1 MAAPKRRIT
10 FLMPFIDFAFMLV
23 IVFVALLSIA
33 YFKPQ
38 EVSSNN
44 LEQQLQ
50 QSQAMVSELVKEN
63 NLLRSKLPANEQN
76 VSQNQNQLSQNE
88 RQGLLLQISQL
99 QGRVSELQ
107 AKNEALQKELK
118 GKFGSSEYIDIRK

>member
-1 MAAPKRRIT
+1 
-10 FLMPFIDFAFMLV
+10 MPFIDFAFMLV

-38 EVSSNN
+38 ETSQNN

-50 QSQAMVSELVKEN
+50 QSQEMIAALVKEN
-63 NLLRSKLPANEQN
+63 NMLRSKLPVKEQN
-76 VSQNQNQLSQNE
+76 VYENQNQITQGE
-88 RQGLLLQISQL
+88 RQKLLAQIEQL
-99 QGRVSELQ
+99 QAKVAELQ
-107 AKNEALQKELK
+107 AKNEVLQKELK

>member
-1 MAAPKRRIT
+1 MASPKRRIT

-38 EVSSNN
+38 EVSTSN
-44 LEQQLQ
+44 LQEQLQ
-50 QSQAMVSELVKEN
+50 QSQEMIAALVKEN
-63 NLLRSKLPANEQN
+63 NMLRSKIPTNEQN
-76 VSQNQNQLSQNE
+76 VYENQNQFTQNE
-88 RQGLLLQISQL
+88 RQKLLSQIAQL
-99 QGRVSELQ
+99 QAKVSELQ

>member
-1 MAAPKRRIT
+1 
-10 FLMPFIDFAFMLV
+10 MPFIDFAFMLV

-38 EVSSNN
+38 ETSQNN

-50 QSQAMVSELVKEN
+50 QSQEMIAALVKEN
-63 NLLRSKLPANEQN
+63 NMLRSKLPAKEQN
-76 VSQNQNQLSQNE
+76 VYENQNQITQGE
-88 RQGLLLQISQL
+88 RQKLLAQIEQL
-99 QGRVSELQ
+99 QAKVAELQ
-107 AKNEALQKELK
+107 AKNEVLQKELK